1 MKKTV
6 KINGT
11 TYNIYIHLDW
21 LTEESVGGRRQHK
34 VNVISENGKSK
45 TYIIGNDLEKEL
57 KLIEEEIM
65 NYNEMH
71 SKEEQT
77 LLKLGFKP
85 GQLRDETSQTKRYCD
100 GKLTQTERLGL

>member
-1 MKKTV
+1 MKFNLRV
-6 KINGT
+6 EYANGT
-11 TYNIYIHLDW
+11 VDEIVASAADFVAF
-21 LTEESVGGRRQHK
+21 EEKYERSVAR
-34 VNVISENGKSK
+34 
-45 TYIIGNDLEKEL
+45 LEQEL

-65 NYNEMH
+65 NYDVIH